1 LKEKTEMLK
10 GLIGKKIGMT
20 QIFDENG
27 SAHAV
32 TIIEAGPCYVTQVRN
47 PESDGYSAVQLGFG
61 EVNPKRLTGGQ
72 LGHLKSHELPP
83 LRFLREFRIKTPDIN
98 IGDSVKVDV
107 FSAGEHVDVIG
118 TSKGKGFAGAIKRYH
133 FKGGKATHGQ
143 SDRARAPGSNGS
155 GTTPGRVYRGSR
167 RPGHMGDDRVTA
179 QNLKIILVDAER
191 NLIAVNGAVP
201 GPRGGLVMIKEA
213 RKQ

>member
-1 LKEKTEMLK
+1 MLK